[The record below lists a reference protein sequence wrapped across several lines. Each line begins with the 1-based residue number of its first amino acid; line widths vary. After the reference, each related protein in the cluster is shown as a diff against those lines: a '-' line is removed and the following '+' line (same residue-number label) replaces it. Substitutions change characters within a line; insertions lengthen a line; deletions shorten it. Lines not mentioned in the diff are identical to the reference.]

1 LIARIAERFER
12 NSKRECNIARPD
24 PRFDFLFT
32 LPERDYNGFDHDW
45 HRRRFSVCPGI
56 TCLWQ
61 ISGRNNISFDRWME
75 LDMEYIDHWSL
86 WLDLKIL
93 LGTIPAVLK
102 RSGAA

>member
-1 LIARIAERFER
+1 MSVPGLF
-12 NSKRECNIARPD
+12 
-24 PRFDFLFT
+24 PRGTIMVLAMT
-32 LPERDYNGFDHDW
+32 GIGAV
-45 HRRRFSVCPGI
+45 SAVCPGI

-75 LDMEYIDHWSL
+75 LDMEYIDNWSL

-102 RSGAA
+102 GRGAA